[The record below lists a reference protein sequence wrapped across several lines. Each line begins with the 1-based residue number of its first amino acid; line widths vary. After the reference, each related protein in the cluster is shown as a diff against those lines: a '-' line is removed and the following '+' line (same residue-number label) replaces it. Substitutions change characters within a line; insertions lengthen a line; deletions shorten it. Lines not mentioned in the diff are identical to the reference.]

1 MTDVEAFT
9 LGVARFCKVA
19 NIDADDRRAL
29 ASLLLMPAADAT
41 VIIDGIGKQAVDVAT
56 PAVAEPVANPAVA
69 AAEEG
74 DEEDDEPI
82 TMKDLPRAQAVEHQR
97 ELYKKMTEARAAGNS
112 RKARML
118 EDELLQFE
126 GASVRDTQL
135 SHWREQNKV
144 LSPSEKWQ
152 KDQAEAQRAKGGVVG
167 TGAGADAAAAVAAGT
182 AAPRP
187 VPATTGAVDAA
198 AAGAAVPAVQSAAE
212 TNTPLVPKHIT
223 LTPEEVAAERAPVEA
238 EALAHTAYA
247 RGANLTMP
255 EVEAQHKAVQD
266 RHTKV
271 KSLRKMKLA
280 AGLNIPDADLIRAT
294 PEQLDAM
301 VASSGSPELRNAL
314 NTMQSLAKQTTYNLS
329 ALDTPAATGSAGVS
343 GQLTRGNPAGIE
355 SALGGAEQPGMRGAV
370 QRESD
375 KARAAGRRP
384 SATITYGGR
393 TLRWEGPGSKTT
405 ITPEGAEPPQALAAE
420 TGASPGAAVPQTWDK
435 KNFDVN
441 GPAALAARVQAM
453 RANRAAP
460 PAESAAAAAPPPE
473 VPAPPVPSEAVAAPP
488 PVPSEAVAAPPP
500 VPSEA
505 AAAATTPS
513 PVTAVPSTSPLRSN
527 RQGAIWNMAPGTGQ
541 KVLNTRT
548 RLARRPP
555 AVAPVPRTWNM
566 AKGTGKRVKDTQATL
581 SPPVG

>member
-343 GQLTRGNPAGIE
+343 GQLTRGDPAGDE
-355 SALGGAEQPGMRGAV
+355 
-370 QRESD
+370 
-375 KARAAGRRP
+375 ARAAGRRP

-393 TLRWEGPGSKTT
+393 TLRWGGPGSETT

-441 GPAALAARVQAM
+441 DPAALAARVQAM

-541 KVLNTRT
+541 KVLNTRAG
-548 RLARRPP
+548 LARRPP

-566 AKGTGKRVKDTQATL
+566 AEGTGKRVKGTQATL